1 MTLRWDE
8 IDDRAVSTAKALAA
22 DAVEKVGNGHPGTAI
37 SLAPAAYLLF
47 QRHLTIDPSQPR
59 WLGRDRFVLSAGHSS
74 LTQYIQMYLAGQGV
88 ELDDLEALRTFGSL
102 TPGHPEFRHTPGV
115 ELTTG
120 PLGTGI
126 AAAVGFAMSAR
137 RSHGLLDPETP
148 LGESVFDHRVYV
160 VSGDGCLQEG
170 VASEACSLAGTQE
183 LGNLILL
190 WDDNHISIEDDTN
203 IAFTEDVLARFAAY
217 GWHTQ
222 RVNWLGDDGSYAE
235 DVTALDAALDA
246 AEAETRRPSIIAL
259 RTVIGW
265 PTPGKQNTGGIHGS
279 KLGTDALHGL
289 KEALGLDP
297 KAMFAPDL
305 EAVEHARANA
315 AQRAHEARKD
325 WDPRF
330 EAWRAAHPDRAEM
343 LDRIVSGRA
352 PVDLEDALPVFEPG
366 KAVAT
371 RAASGQVLN
380 AIADAMPELW
390 GGSADLAGSNNTMMK
405 AYPSFLPVDR
415 QSREFPG
422 NPFGRNLHFGV
433 REFGMGAIMNGIAA
447 DGLSRVYGGT
457 FFVFSD
463 FMRGAVRLAALMDLP
478 VVYVWTHDSVGVGED
493 GPTHQPVEH
502 LSAYRAIPNLALV
515 RPSDANETAQAW
527 KAVLEQSHPAALVLS
542 RQNLPT
548 PARGGDTG
556 LADASGV
563 ARGAYVLADTDATPD
578 IILMASGSEVQW
590 ALEARLTLAGQGIGA
605 RVVSVPCMEW
615 FEAQSEEYKESVL
628 PSAVKARVSVEAGT
642 ALSWRGLV
650 GDAGRCVSIEHFG
663 ASGAGSLLFDEYG
676 IDAAHVVG
684 AALESMAAAG
694 N

>member
-1 MTLRWDE
+1 MTLTWDQ
-8 IDDRAVSTAKALAA
+8 IDDRAVATAKVLAA

-47 QRHLTIDPSQPR
+47 QRHLRIDPSQPR

-74 LTQYIQMYLAGQGV
+74 LTQYVQMYLAGQGI
-88 ELDDLEALRTFGSL
+88 ELDDLEKLRTLGSL
-102 TPGHPEFRHTPGV
+102 TPGHPEFRHTPGI

-120 PLGTGI
+120 PLGTGL

-137 RSHGLLDPETP
+137 RSHGLFDPETP
-148 LGESVFDHRVYV
+148 MGASVFDHRVYV

-183 LGNLILL
+183 LGNLILI

-203 IAFTEDVLARFAAY
+203 IAFTEDVLTRFEAY

-222 RVNWLGDDGSYAE
+222 RVNWLADDGSYSE
-235 DVTALDAALDA
+235 DVDALDAALTV
-246 AEAETRRPSIIAL
+246 AEAETSRPSIIAL
-259 RTVIGW
+259 RTLIGW

-279 KLGTDALHGL
+279 KLGTEALRGL
-289 KEALGLDP
+289 KEALGVDP
-297 KAMFAPDL
+297 DAMFAPDL
-305 EAVEHARANA
+305 EAVGHARATVAERSRA
-315 AQRAHEARKD
+315 AHAD

-330 EAWRAAHPDRAEM
+330 EAWRAAHPDRAAT
-343 LDRIVSGRA
+343 LDRVVAGEA
-352 PVDLEDALPVFEPG
+352 PADLEAALPVFEPG
-366 KAVAT
+366 TALAT

-380 AIADAMPELW
+380 ALADAVPELW

-405 AYPSFLPVDR
+405 AYPSFLPEDR
-415 QSREFPG
+415 QSKAFPG
-422 NPFGRNLHFGV
+422 SPFGRNLHFGV
-433 REFGMGAIMNGIAA
+433 REFAMGAAMNGIAA

-457 FFVFSD
+457 FFVFAD

-478 VVYVWTHDSVGVGED
+478 VTYVWTHDSVGVGED
-493 GPTHQPVEH
+493 GPTHQPIEH
-502 LSAYRAIPNLALV
+502 LSAYRAIPNLAVV
-515 RPSDANETAQAW
+515 RPGDANETAQAW
-527 KAVLEQSHPAALVLS
+527 KAILEQRHPAALVLS

-556 LADASGV
+556 LAEASGV
-563 ARGAYVLADTDATPD
+563 ARGAYVLADTEGTPD
-578 IILMASGSEVQW
+578 VILMASGSEVQW
-590 ALEARLTLAGQGIGA
+590 ALEARETLGAQGLGA

-615 FEAQSEEYKESVL
+615 FEAQPAEYRESVL
-628 PSAVKARVSVEAGT
+628 PASVRARVSVEAGT
-642 ALSWRGLV
+642 AMSWRGLV
-650 GDAGRCVSIEHFG
+650 GDAGRSVSIEHFG

-684 AALESMAAAG
+684 AALESIAAAG
-694 N
+694 H